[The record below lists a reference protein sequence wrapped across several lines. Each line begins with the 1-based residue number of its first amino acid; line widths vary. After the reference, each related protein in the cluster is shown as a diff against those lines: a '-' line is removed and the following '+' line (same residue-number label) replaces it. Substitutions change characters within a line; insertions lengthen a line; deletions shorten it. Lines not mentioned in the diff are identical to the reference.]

1 MPFTLRGMAKGE
13 LHLYNWLRHRPKKE
27 KGRAEM
33 LRAMRLSA
41 LYWLEQYMQECG
53 KTFGIFKAVTQQKG

>member
-1 MPFTLRGMAKGE
+1 MAKGE

-33 LRAMRLSA
+33 LKKMRLSA
-41 LYWLEQYMQECG
+41 LYWLNLYREDTG
-53 KTFGIFKAVTQQKG
+53 RTFGVFKDLAAIQEG